1 MQFTYTYLKSAEQN
15 GIVVGHYKGCD
26 VVPTTKAHLAKNGE
40 KDDVIYLIYDDN
52 NFLYQN
58 GKVFATVKKNGDVD
72 EFYARRYLIYERR
85 EDEKSAF
92 VRTDTP
98 AKEPSA
104 AGDEVPTAADTS
116 TSGNNEVIADVAL
129 GILVEDV
136 LKGAREM
143 SIDGLLKGFNYGLE

>member
-40 KDDVIYLIYDDN
+40 KNDVIYLIYDDN

-72 EFYARRYLIYERR
+72 EFYARRYLVYERR

-92 VRTDTP
+92 VET
-98 AKEPSA
+98 SA

-116 TSGNNEVIADVAL
+116 TSGNNEVMADVAL
-129 GILVEDV
+129 GILVEDT
-136 LKGAREM
+136 LKGARDM
-143 SIDGLLKGFNYGLE
+143 SIDSLLEGFDYGL